1 MMAKSTYYVSVQ
13 SGSILKDQGATPYE
27 FVIMADQREADDLQ
41 HLLEMKMNADDR
53 TYFRAHIPGL
63 PYHIDPE
70 NDLYDH
76 YLQQIYQ
83 LIYELGT
90 DETKQAMAQMNVL
103 GNFQDM
109 GDT

>member
-13 SGSILKDQGATPYE
+13 SGSILKDQGAAAYE
-27 FVIMADQREADDLQ
+27 FEIMADQREADDLQ

-53 TYFRAHIPGL
+53 TYYRAHIPGI

-90 DETKQAMAQMNVL
+90 EETKQAMAQMHVL
-103 GNFQDM
+103 ENLEGI
-109 GDT
+109 GDL